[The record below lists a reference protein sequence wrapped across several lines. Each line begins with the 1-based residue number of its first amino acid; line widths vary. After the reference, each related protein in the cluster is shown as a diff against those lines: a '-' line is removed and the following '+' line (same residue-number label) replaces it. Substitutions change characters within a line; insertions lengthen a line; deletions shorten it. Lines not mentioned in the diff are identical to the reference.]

1 MRHGLPRRTRC
12 LRRRWQCTAA
22 THRIGGT
29 RSPALWVM
37 GGKTAEEEKRR
48 FDLLIEDVLRIE
60 AGQMPRA
67 NYRSSTEEVY
77 SFQLF
82 DAI

>member
-1 MRHGLPRRTRC
+1 
-12 LRRRWQCTAA
+12 
-22 THRIGGT
+22 
-29 RSPALWVM
+29 M

-60 AGQMPRA
+60 AGQMPHA
-67 NYRSSTEEVY
+67 NYRSSTEDVY